1 MSNKFKSGDRVVC
14 TDVGGNDFITI
25 GREYVVD
32 DVDYDRTMIVLTND
46 QGQLA
51 RYYASRF
58 ELVAAA
64 GPGETDPTGRDQHS
78 PGAKVD
84 AGKLRAGLVLGDFA
98 RALTA
103 VVEVGTFGANKYT
116 AHGWIE
122 VPNGLARYED
132 AKLRHMLK
140 RNLGEE
146 RDPDS
151 GLLHLAHE
159 AWNVLA
165 TLDLYLREQ
174 EKGNNASSN

>member
-1 MSNKFKSGDRVVC
+1 MGHKFNVGDRVRCISV
-14 TDVGGNDFITI
+14 VGNTHITT

-32 DVDYDRTMIVLTND
+32 DSYCGDDLILITND
-46 QGQLA
+46 RGTAA
-51 RYYASRF
+51 RYYAHRF
-58 ELVAAA
+58 EPVAATVA
-64 GPGETDPTGRDQHS
+64 GETDPTGRDQHS

-84 AGKLRAGLVLGDFA
+84 AGKLRAGLVLGDFS
-98 RALTA
+98 RAITA

-159 AWNVLA
+159 AWNALA

-174 EKGNNASSN
+174 EKGNNASSD